1 MRNDLARKEAYSLK
15 TCDSY
20 RCKTETKTQNMEN
33 FKKRSLFLISLAG
46 WQIRE
51 RYSLHYNIKC

>member
-20 RCKTETKTQNMEN
+20 RCKTETKTQSMGYL
-33 FKKRSLFLISLAG
+33 KKRSPFLISLALLANE
-46 WQIRE
+46 IPITVLLE
-51 RYSLHYNIKC
+51 LD

>member
-20 RCKTETKTQNMEN
+20 RCEAETQSKMFQN
-33 FKKRSLFLISLAG
+33 
-46 WQIRE
+46 
-51 RYSLHYNIKC
+51 NIYANS